1 MNLMSLGPLIALI
14 TTVAVTIDVI
24 NYCRKEGEKYDA

>member
-1 MNLMSLGPLIALI
+1 MNLMSSGPLIALI
-14 TTVAVTIDVI
+14 MTVAISINAI